1 MKKLNKIER
10 NHILRLFYDFITAVK
25 NFIPLTII
33 LMGFLLTKIKL
44 IKSIFILS
52 ILIILILLCEL
63 IVWRKNFFIVKTNSI
78 YHEEGVFSIKKVE
91 IPLDRINTI
100 DISQKL
106 LERIFKVATIKIDT
120 GDTSTRGSELKFTL
134 SKNRAESL
142 RNILLKNQEYD
153 PKKAQDNHYTID
165 TKHLFIYSLI
175 SNSLFKG
182 LGMLF
187 VAQQF
192 FQDYLKSFINLNTSK
207 YINKLEKNN
216 IYTSIL
222 IITFLLFI
230 LIFIGVFL
238 SIIYNIFKYYNFK
251 LWADHKN
258 IYINYGI
265 INKKNYSFDKT
276 KIKGIYLKQSILMQ
290 HFKFFTLEIENIGY
304 GDEKGEKAILYP
316 ICSHSLK
323 EDILKNILGE
333 FKYTGEVNR
342 PENHTYF
349 RFLCKKFILWVIIA
363 VICFFIKAVFVLPS
377 LILLLF
383 LFVMGHLEFKNTA
396 FGMDE
401 NMLYM
406 CHGSFNKTQ
415 SLVKTKALQ
424 SFTLSYSYF
433 QHNKGICN
441 YSVVLQSSTLGKT
454 LKVKNLKNNIA
465 KEPFN

>member
-10 NHILRLFYDFITAVK
+10 NHILRLFYDFINTAK

-33 LMGFLLTKIKL
+33 LMGLLLTKVKL

-52 ILIILILLCEL
+52 ILIIFILLCEL
-63 IVWRKNFFIVKTNSI
+63 LAWKKNFFIVKTNSI
-78 YHEEGVFSIKKVE
+78 YHEEGVFSIKKIE

-106 LERIFKVATIKIDT
+106 LERIFKAATIKIDT
-120 GDTSTRGSELKFTL
+120 GDSSTRGSELKFTL

-142 RNILLKNQEYD
+142 RNILLKNQECD
-153 PKKAQDNHYTID
+153 SQKTHHNQYTID

-207 YINKLEKNN
+207 YINELEKNN
-216 IYTSIL
+216 IYSSIM
-222 IITFLLFI
+222 IIIFLLFI
-230 LIFIGVFL
+230 LIFVSIFL
-238 SIIYNIFKYYNFK
+238 SIIYNIVKYYNFK
-251 LWADHKN
+251 LWTDYKN
-258 IYINYGI
+258 IYVNYGI
-265 INKKNYSFDKT
+265 TNRKNYSFDKT
-276 KIKGIYLKQSILMQ
+276 KIKGIHIKQSILMQ

-316 ICSHSLK
+316 ICSDYLK
-323 EDILKNILGE
+323 KDILKNILGE
-333 FKYTGEVNR
+333 FKYTGEVTR

-349 RFLCKKFILWVIIA
+349 RFLCKKFILWIIIA

-396 FGMDE
+396 FGMNE
-401 NMLYM
+401 NILYM

-415 SLVKTKALQ
+415 SLVKIKALQ
-424 SFTLSYSYF
+424 SLTLSHSYF

-454 LKVKNLKNNIA
+454 LRVKNLKNNIA